1 MTAPYVE
8 QRSVTWANQN
18 PVSPGK
24 LIVPSHPQLP
34 PPNSPL
40 PRPVGPFVLPFL
52 LFFFFL
58 LIFLFLL
65 LFPRLFLFL
74 FLLCPLPPLGQN
86 FGRLLWRERR
96 RQRVHAW
103 EGAGRPRLTG
113 GWRLW
118 GWGSGAGVHHHL
130 HLGDVHNVG
139 FLGAVRVNVSI
150 TQTI

>member
-40 PRPVGPFVLPFL
+40 PRPVGPFLFPLL

-74 FLLCPLPPLGQN
+74 FLLCPLPPARISADS
-86 FGRLLWRERR
+86 FGGSGGGRGCKRGR
-96 RQRVHAW
+96 
-103 EGAGRPRLTG
+103 AGRPRLTG
-113 GWRLW
+113 GWRWW
-118 GWGSGAGVHHHL
+118 GWGRGAGVHHHL
-130 HLGDVHNVG
+130 HLGDLHNVG
-139 FLGAVRVNVSI
+139 FLGTVRVKVSI